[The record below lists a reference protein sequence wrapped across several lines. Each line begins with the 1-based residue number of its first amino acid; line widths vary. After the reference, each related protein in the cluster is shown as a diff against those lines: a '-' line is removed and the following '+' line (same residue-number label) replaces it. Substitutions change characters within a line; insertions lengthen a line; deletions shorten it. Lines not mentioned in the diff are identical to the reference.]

1 MVIDSGLLTGSLSV
15 SGSYTQTGDA
25 VISGSLTVTGN
36 INATI
41 SGSATSASFA
51 TTASYVSP
59 NTQINTAS
67 FAVTA
72 SYARNVD
79 FNNTVSTASFA
90 TTASYVS
97 PNTQINTASF
107 AITASYVSPN
117 TQINTASFAIT
128 SSYARTVDFNNTV
141 STASFATTAS
151 YVSPNTQI
159 NTASFAITASY
170 VSPNT
175 QINTAS
181 FAITSSYALNADLLD
196 GLDSSTFVQNGTFNG
211 FSSSLLSY
219 TQSNDAKINA
229 IYGATSSLQS
239 ATASLNAHSASM
251 LSYTSSTDAK
261 IASIYSTTSSLNASV
276 ASLNSYTQS
285 TDAKIASI
293 YTTTASLNTRVGA
306 LEAAT
311 ASIYTTTSSLNAS
324 VASLNTY
331 TQSLTNKTASF
342 ATTGSNTFTGTQYVS
357 NASQAANFTSTA
369 SIYTDGGLRV
379 TKDAYVSGTL
389 YLNNLTVF
397 GTQSVSYISSSQLNI
412 GTNLITVNTDT
423 PSVRF
428 GGLAV
433 YDSGS
438 TGLTGSIL
446 WDSQE
451 NHWIYS
457 NPSGSSYSGGML
469 ISGPRA
475 SSLGSEQGTTLN
487 ALMKGQG
494 GDHITSSV
502 VFEVS
507 GSVGIGTATPGYNLH
522 VVGNGYF
529 TSNIS
534 SSGNFYISKSQ
545 PDIQLNIADSTQY
558 ARLYFLETGSGIS
571 GVQQIGSTFSTTA
584 RRNRLE
590 IFGSGISFVNG
601 DFVNAAMLV
610 TGSNVGINATPL
622 YKLHVYNSSDGTTSV
637 FGGTQYG
644 VRIDNG
650 GTYSSGMSTIFGVDS
665 TFYGS
670 YQPLRLSASE
680 LHFAISNNT
689 KMYVGSGGN
698 VGIGTTSPSGKLQV
712 LDAGGQFTTYD
723 ANGYTRF
730 TAYEGSAQIG
740 LFRSG
745 STAGGVYIGGNGNS
759 FQIYTSDF
767 SSTLFTILQSSG
779 NVGIG
784 TTSPGYPLTVYRGGA
799 SVDTIVMDGSV
810 GYNVGLGIYK
820 GGTQKWAVYSSNIDT
835 FSIYNTGLNSVL
847 FSILSGSGNVG
858 IGVTTPVAY
867 LDVRGTGNAGSSS
880 LSLRGGNDS
889 STFTSNQITLGFDNT
904 SNYRHAIKT
913 RHHDFDYV
921 NAIDFYVWKYNTDS
935 STTIGTQHVMTLIQG
950 GAGAADT
957 GRVGIGTT
965 SPAYKLD
972 VSGSGRFTTSGVLPL
987 QVSGNSESFR
997 MINDGAYISW
1007 YNTANSTRNGYIQ
1020 GSTGLMNIQVS
1031 GSSGDINFG
1040 NGTDLVRIKGNGNFG
1055 IGTTSPVSADSSART
1070 LQIGNRL
1077 VIQNVIG
1084 TQFLL
1089 GTNVYHDGTWK
1100 YIAAAKAQAVRG
1112 TGESGAIQFSLS
1124 PTGTAGGT
1132 VTNMDG
1138 SDVKMIILESGN
1150 VGIGTTS
1157 PSYKL
1162 EVAGDLK
1169 ITTGL
1174 AIAPVNSNLYALD
1187 GTLSYYSATNG
1198 VYLNGAG
1205 AGGWLRLNASGVE
1218 NDVNSINIYG
1228 SSNAYINFKTNS
1240 GTRMH
1245 IASDGNI
1252 GIGTTSPGSKL
1263 HVVGAG
1269 FIGRQNNFGSY
1280 DGADADLLISNY
1292 NSNNT
1297 SLLLFNSAGAYHSG
1311 LINYYNNTL
1320 SLGLNNSNSANSLVT
1335 STAINITATG
1345 VGIGTSSPG
1354 STLEVSGYT
1363 LLKTATDEAH
1373 NWFPYTDGS
1382 VYISCVTGSSIFFRK
1397 YHPGSN
1403 VYFGAF
1409 NSSGNLGI
1417 GTTSA
1422 SHLLEIKGSTP
1433 FYSVY
1438 NMSGEGGIKFRNDG
1452 GTSMWNFVHNNADGN
1467 FYFKEAVNSLVPLT
1481 LTYSTGRVGIG
1492 TTSPAF
1498 QLDVSPGVSSA
1509 TLRVGSW
1516 AIMENVTTNQAMFGR
1531 NVVYATS
1538 IGSGWRN
1545 INTAGATAIRMYDD
1559 PGDASIAFH
1568 LHGSETAGTS
1578 LTSWDTTDVKMT
1590 IRNNGNV
1597 GIGTA
1602 SPSSRLHISGSGGR
1616 IVRIEGPS
1624 NQDNYLSIFSG
1635 GIEMFMDAD
1644 TTNSS
1649 GIVGTQSGH
1658 NLILRTNG
1666 DNRVWVTTGGNVGI
1680 GTSSPVSRL
1689 DVSGTADT
1697 SGFASLTLRSG
1708 NSSDTFTSNQIRL
1721 GYGNTSDYSHAIKTR
1736 HHSGNF
1742 TNAFDFYVWRYG
1754 TDAAG
1759 TIGTQH
1765 VMTLTQGITGV
1776 DGGGRVGIGT
1786 QYPSYK
1792 LDVSGDIR
1800 ATGDVIAYSDARV
1813 KDNIETVKDALQ
1825 TITSLRGVTYTR
1837 NDSEDKSRKVGVI
1850 AQEVLPILPEV
1861 VQQDDKG
1868 NYSVAYGNVVGVL
1881 IEAIKEQQ
1889 QQIDELKY
1897 LLQTINK

>member
-1 MVIDSGLLTGSLSV
+1 M
-15 SGSYTQTGDA
+15 
-25 VISGSLTVTGN
+25 
-36 INATI
+36 
-41 SGSATSASFA
+41 F
-51 TTASYVSP
+51 
-59 NTQINTAS
+59 
-67 FAVTA
+67 
-72 SYARNVD
+72 
-79 FNNTVSTASFA
+79 
-90 TTASYVS
+90 
-97 PNTQINTASF
+97 
-107 AITASYVSPN
+107 
-117 TQINTASFAIT
+117 
-128 SSYARTVDFNNTV
+128 
-141 STASFATTAS
+141 
-151 YVSPNTQI
+151 
-159 NTASFAITASY
+159 
-170 VSPNT
+170 
-175 QINTAS
+175 
-181 FAITSSYALNADLLD
+181 
-196 GLDSSTFVQNGTFNG
+196 
-211 FSSSLLSY
+211 
-219 TQSNDAKINA
+219 
-229 IYGATSSLQS
+229 
-239 ATASLNAHSASM
+239 
-251 LSYTSSTDAK
+251 
-261 IASIYSTTSSLNASV
+261 
-276 ASLNSYTQS
+276 
-285 TDAKIASI
+285 
-293 YTTTASLNTRVGA
+293 
-306 LEAAT
+306 
-311 ASIYTTTSSLNAS
+311 
-324 VASLNTY
+324 
-331 TQSLTNKTASF
+331 
-342 ATTGSNTFTGTQYVS
+342 
-357 NASQAANFTSTA
+357 
-369 SIYTDGGLRV
+369 
-379 TKDAYVSGTL
+379 
-389 YLNNLTVF
+389 
-397 GTQSVSYISSSQLNI
+397 
-412 GTNLITVNTDT
+412 
-423 PSVRF
+423 
-428 GGLAV
+428 
-433 YDSGS
+433 
-438 TGLTGSIL
+438 
-446 WDSQE
+446 
-451 NHWIYS
+451 
-457 NPSGSSYSGGML
+457 

-487 ALMKGQG
+487 SLMKGQG

-502 VFEVS
+502 VFDVS

-571 GVQQIGSTFSTTA
+571 GVQQIGSTFTTTA
-584 RRNRLE
+584 RRNTLE
-590 IFGSGISFVNG
+590 IFGSALSFING
-601 DFVNAAMLV
+601 NFVDVAMRI
-610 TGSNVGINATPL
+610 TSSNVGISTTPL
-622 YKLHVYNSSDGTTSV
+622 YKLHVYNSSDGTTSA

-730 TAYEGSAQIG
+730 TVYEGSAQIG

-767 SSTLFTILQSSG
+767 GSTLFTILQSNG

-784 TTSPGYPLTVYRGGA
+784 TTSPGYKLDVNGEVAFSPNTAGKNTFIFTTNASNDGRLLIKSDTTNKVDIQANGATYFNGGNVGVGTTSPGYPLVVSRGGG
-799 SVDTIVMDGSV
+799 SVDTIVMNGDV

-820 GGTQKWAVYSSNIDT
+820 GGSQKWAVYSSNIDT
-835 FSIYNTGLNSVL
+835 FNIYSTGLNRDV

-858 IGVTTPVAY
+858 IGTTTPVAY

-889 STFTSNQITLGFDNT
+889 STFTSNQITLGYDNT
-904 SNYRHAIKT
+904 ANYRHAIKT
-913 RHHDFDYV
+913 RHHDGDYI
-921 NAIDFYVWKYNTDS
+921 NAIDFYVWKYGTDA
-935 STTIGTQHVMTLIQG
+935 TGTIGTQHVMTLVQG

-965 SPAYKLD
+965 APAFKLD
-972 VSGSGRFTTSGVLPL
+972 VNGNGRFTTSGVLPL

-1031 GSSGDINFG
+1031 GSGGDINFG

-1077 VIQNVIG
+1077 VIQNVIS

-1089 GTNVYHDGTWK
+1089 GTNVYYDGTWK

-1150 VGIGTTS
+1150 IGIGTTSPSGILHLAGPTGAGSSTQLIFDRLGGYGGYYVNYAYESTYYTNGSTLEFRAGNSLTQIRLTSNNPYTEGNIQLLNGNVGIGTTS
-1157 PSYKL
+1157 PTELLHVTNGYILVGIDKGVKFDTSGASGHPEL
-1162 EVAGDLK
+1162 S
-1169 ITTGL
+1169 
-1174 AIAPVNSNLYALD
+1174 VNSSAALSFKN
-1187 GTLSYYSATNG
+1187 T
-1198 VYLNGAG
+1198 AG
-1205 AGGWLRLNASGVE
+1205 STTVFIKN
-1218 NDVNSINIYG
+1218 
-1228 SSNAYINFKTNS
+1228 
-1240 GTRMH
+1240 
-1245 IASDGNI
+1245 DGNV
-1252 GIGTTSPGSKL
+1252 GIGTT
-1263 HVVGAG
+1263 
-1269 FIGRQNNFGSY
+1269 
-1280 DGADADLLISNY
+1280 D
-1292 NSNNT
+1292 
-1297 SLLLFNSAGAYHSG
+1297 
-1311 LINYYNNTL
+1311 
-1320 SLGLNNSNSANSLVT
+1320 
-1335 STAINITATG
+1335 
-1345 VGIGTSSPG
+1345 PG
-1354 STLEVSGYT
+1354 STLEVAGYT
-1363 LLKTATDEAH
+1363 LLKTATNEAH
-1373 NWFPYTDGS
+1373 NWFPYIDGS

-1397 YHPGSN
+1397 YHPSSN

-1422 SHLLEIKGSTP
+1422 SQLLEIKGSTP

-1492 TTSPAF
+1492 TTSPSSLLTVAGTSDLASSGATSKLQISRSSTVARLQNYENGSAAALSLQWEGGNVGIGTTSPGYTLDVNGDTESNRLYLNTNANNIFTKSNGSTYNRFLYAGSNLHIVFPGGSTANNGAWGINNFEDDDRIFNVLNSGTVYMKGNVGIGTTSPSF
-1498 QLDVSPGVSSA
+1498 QLDVSPGVASA

-1590 IRNNGNV
+1590 IRNSGNV
-1597 GIGTA
+1597 GIGTP

-1736 HHSGNF
+1736 HHSGNY

-1837 NDSEDKSRKVGVI
+1837 KDNEDKSRKVGVI